1 MIIGDGVAFRGEKL
15 VGFHRLLQI
24 REDNKRTWN
33 PSMPCVCGVEVKMKM
48 GQRRGRAAEKTKEK
62 SDLICGRES
71 TYRWKTIGTNRTTDF
86 KSDGYEELR

>member
-33 PSMPCVCGVEVKMKM
+33 PSMPCVCGVEVKMK
-48 GQRRGRAAEKTKEK
+48 RNVLVEETKG
-62 SDLICGRES
+62 DR
-71 TYRWKTIGTNRTTDF
+71 
-86 KSDGYEELR
+86 

>member
-1 MIIGDGVAFRGEKL
+1 
-15 VGFHRLLQI
+15 
-24 REDNKRTWN
+24 
-33 PSMPCVCGVEVKMKM
+33 MKM